1 MLEARLGLKAACKPI
16 YVNAIKA
23 AGGAWLEARWVR
35 WMKVRL
41 SVDGREVPLNP
52 FVTRLIGNLVEAL
65 LSSLHGVEEDWRVAE
80 LRVERVG

>member
-1 MLEARLGLKAACKPI
+1 MLLRPL
-16 YVNAIKA
+16 
-23 AGGAWLEARWVR
+23 GGAWLEARWVR